1 MDFEELAYWLAAV
14 AEYNRAP
21 EDAAHERHNG

>member
-14 AEYNRAP
+14 AEYNRTP
-21 EDAAHERHNG
+21 EEAADERPGG